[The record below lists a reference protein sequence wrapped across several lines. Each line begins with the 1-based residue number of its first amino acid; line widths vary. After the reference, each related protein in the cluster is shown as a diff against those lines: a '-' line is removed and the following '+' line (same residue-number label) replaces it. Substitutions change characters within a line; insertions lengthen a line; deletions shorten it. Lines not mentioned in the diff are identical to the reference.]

1 VWHAVQLNTSARVL
15 SKFGLQ
21 VAGDVPFEQADSIRG
36 RSGSIRLLN
45 NQLSPVIEPLETARD
60 RERQEKSY
68 QSEYRAFDRRQPSQ
82 AAAFL
87 PQVSQAQLPSKV
99 Q

>member
-1 VWHAVQLNTSARVL
+1 MWHAVQLNTSAHVL

-21 VAGDVPFEQADSIRG
+21 VAGDVSFEQADSIRG
-36 RSGSIRLLN
+36 CSGSIRLLN

-68 QSEYRAFDRRQPSQ
+68 QSACEPHSKAEHM
-82 AAAFL
+82 AA
-87 PQVSQAQLPSKV
+87 PTKPVT
-99 Q
+99 

>member
-1 VWHAVQLNTSARVL
+1 MSALAPYDDDAEGWAEVGAEIV
-15 SKFGLQ
+15 SDIK
-21 VAGDVPFEQADSIRG
+21 AA
-36 RSGSIRLLN
+36 
-45 NQLSPVIEPLETARD
+45 LERRD
-60 RERQEKSY
+60 
-68 QSEYRAFDRRQPSQ
+68 FNSQ